1 MVDQVAEFLSKQER
15 FRCERL
21 SADLTMGQCE
31 ANRKRVA
38 NIQKGIN
45 PVISCE
51 GCAGLGKA
59 VEIKERIM
67 PAKSLEEIASVKPW
81 AVKVCTECK
90 ETKKIHGYGQCA
102 KCLYK
107 KYGKAMRPP
116 KEDPSPSPLQ
126 KKAKLTK
133 GFEVYACPECSK
145 TQERPIGQTAC
156 PACGFDTAD
165 GTPAVK
171 EKVAESL
178 DVISTVKPSSNPLL
192 PAAVECEVILNF
204 SSNKSLYDW
213 LQEEEVTPDHIIEL
227 LDMACNRGLRPA
239 K

>member
-21 SADLTMGQCE
+21 SADLTTGQCE
-31 ANRKRVA
+31 ANRKRVP

-67 PAKSLEEIASVKPW
+67 PPKSLDEIASVKPW

-90 ETKKIHGYGQCA
+90 EIKKIHGYGQCA

-116 KEDPSPSPLQ
+116 KEEQAPTPLVKEAKPS
-126 KKAKLTK
+126 K
-133 GFEVYACPECSK
+133 GFEFYTCPECS
-145 TQERPIGQTAC
+145 QVRERPIGQTEC
-156 PACGFDTAD
+156 PACGYD
-165 GTPAVK
+165 PAA
-171 EKVAESL
+171 AESL
-178 DVISTVKPSSNPLL
+178 DVS
-192 PAAVECEVILNF
+192 VECQERKPLHKLLSASPVL
-204 SSNKSLYDW
+204 SLTLDFTNDAKLYAQLIEHGIDED
-213 LQEEEVTPDHIIEL
+213 QIIEL
-227 LDMACNRGLRPA
+227 LSMLVSQELRRA
-239 K
+239 A